1 MNHSEKPVLALETTG
16 SLCSVAIYLS
26 DKKYLSLSLNMEKAH
41 SRKILTLVD
50 SALESFGVTT
60 SDLGGVCVSE
70 GPGSFTGLRL
80 GFAAAKG
87 IAFGQTFGIMKV
99 PTFQALAFEL
109 ASNMPSGTKGF
120 IVTKAALEESY
131 TYGFVSEGDGF
142 SEILPLCLTD
152 NERLNEI
159 IGAGGYDKIYSNIQI
174 PGQNVTEK
182 SSPEALWIAK
192 YAAKKLKFAF
202 DHEIDFIEPNY
213 FKNFT
218 VKVR

>member
-1 MNHSEKPVLALETTG
+1 MNHSDKPVLALETTG

-26 DKKYLSLSLNMEKAH
+26 DKKNLSLSLNMEKAH

-50 SALESFGVTT
+50 SALTTFGITAG
-60 SDLGGVCVSE
+60 DLEGVCVSE

-87 IAFGQTFGIMKV
+87 IAFGHTFGIMKV

-109 ASNMPSGTKGF
+109 SSNMPAGTKGL

-131 TYGFVSEGDGF
+131 TYGFVADEDGF
-142 SEILPLCLTD
+142 SEIIPLGLTE
-152 NERLNEI
+152 NEKLDQMI
-159 IGAGGYDKIYSNIQI
+159 QTGGYDKVYSNIHI
-174 PGQNVTEK
+174 PGKKTTEK
-182 SSPEALWIAK
+182 SSPDALWIAK

-218 VKVR
+218 VKVK